1 MGGIDE
7 DSVFYYRVHSAVM
20 LIEFDRQR
28 GVALGHE
35 KPSRNH
41 IHTVVRTPNGND
53 SSYGSPAPAS
63 PATRPDSRERVISI
77 EVKTV
82 GQQHVSGLEAAKREL
97 IRLAGRRKSFTR
109 EPEGGALC

>member
-7 DSVFYYRVHSAVM
+7 DSVLYYRVHSPVM

-28 GVALGHE
+28 GMALGNE

-41 IHTVVRTPNGND
+41 IHTAVRTPHGND
-53 SSYGSPAPAS
+53 HSEGSPAPAS
-63 PATRPDSRERVISI
+63 PAIRPDSRERVISI

-82 GQQHVSGLEAAKREL
+82 GQKLVSGPEAAKREL
-97 IRLAGRRKSFTR
+97 IRLAGHRTSFTR